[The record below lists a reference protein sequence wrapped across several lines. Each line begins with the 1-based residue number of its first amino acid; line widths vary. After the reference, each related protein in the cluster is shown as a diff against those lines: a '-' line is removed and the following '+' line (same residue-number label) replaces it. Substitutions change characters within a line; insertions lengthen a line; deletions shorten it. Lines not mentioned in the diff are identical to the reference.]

1 MGPVRR
7 QGQEGDTGDVEARRM
22 YAKVTERLFGE
33 PSAPVRIGR
42 YRVVERLG
50 SGAMGVVYSA
60 VDERLGRKLAIK
72 LLHESFNGD
81 PTGRAR
87 LLREAQAMARLR
99 HENVVLVYDV
109 GTHGDGDE
117 QVFIAMELVE
127 GRTLGRWQNEAPR
140 GHEETLTRYLQAGR
154 ALAAAHRAGVLH
166 RDFKPENVLVDA
178 AGRVRVLDFGLARA
192 LAGPAEGDPA
202 DSLSEP
208 LTRTG
213 SILGTPAYM
222 APEQLRGE
230 PTDARADQFGFCV
243 ALYEAL
249 YAERPFGTVP
259 RFAAVEVTHVPKDS
273 RVPGHLRRALLRG
286 LADAKADRHAD
297 MDALLAALRPAAA
310 SRRGLRAGLVG
321 ALGSLVIGGAG
332 LGAWAAISLSTNPGL
347 DFAAL
352 HGSIEQDLWVHE
364 AHTRLDA
371 ASQDASQARDSRR
384 VARFHPLLAHDPT
397 AAALLLQALPADA
410 EGLAAMRRQVLAQPL
425 TRFIVPAL
433 GVRALSFDP
442 TGLLWIA
449 AGEGEAR
456 SFTRD
461 GRPGPTAAAP
471 AITPGTTAN
480 TWPSPDGRSVL
491 HRDPHGR
498 LFIGRTWLREH
509 EGDIGAVV
517 WSADGERVAVA
528 SEPQIH
534 VWDRSGTLRR
544 RFAGHEGAVR
554 VLAWSP
560 GGHHLLTGGDDGL
573 LRVLRV
579 TGPDPETRLLRGH
592 TAAITAV
599 AWDRGGDHVASA
611 SADGSVRLWSL
622 VPAAHV
628 RLDHPA
634 AVQAL
639 AWQPAGDLLAS
650 AADDGKIRLHHLAS
664 DRPASDRP
672 ARVLAH
678 GRSVLS
684 IAWSPDGTR
693 LASAAGGDGHVR
705 VWSDAGEPAQSLP
718 TEGRRGDEPLA
729 VAWTPGGDLL
739 AACNDER
746 VLLWSGGQGPA
757 QRVVGPRTALMRLSF
772 RPASTELAT
781 SSVDGVARRWTFDL
795 STRTLT
801 ELVRL
806 DGEVNDLAWCPDG
819 PLALAREDRRLD
831 LLAADGTL
839 LMQRRTGAAATSIAC
854 EPAGRHV
861 VAGLQDGRIRVWSRD
876 GTADPTDLADHAGH
890 AGHAGH
896 AAAVDAVTFDP
907 RGDRLVSADR
917 AGHLYVWP
925 WSDAAIAEQLRVAT
939 LVCLAPSQRSSLLDE
954 SPEVAQQTAAE
965 CMARRTGP

>member
-1 MGPVRR
+1 
-7 QGQEGDTGDVEARRM
+7 M

-127 GRTLGRWQNEAPR
+127 GRTLERWQNEAPR
-140 GHEETLTRYLQAGR
+140 GHEETLARYLQAGR

-230 PTDARADQFGFCV
+230 PTDARADQFSFCV

-249 YAERPFGTVP
+249 HGERPFGNVP

-273 RVPGHLRRALLRG
+273 RIPGHLRRALLRG
-286 LADAKADRHAD
+286 LADAKEDRHAD
-297 MDALLAALRPAAA
+297 MDALLAALRPPAA
-310 SRRGLRAGLVG
+310 SRRGLLAGL
-321 ALGSLVIGGAG
+321 LVIGGAG
-332 LGAWAAISLSTNPGL
+332 LGAWAAVSLSTNPGL

-352 HGSIEQDLWVHE
+352 HGSIEQDLWVHQ
-364 AHTRLDA
+364 AHTRLEA
-371 ASQDASQARDSRR
+371 ASQDASQVRDSRR
-384 VARFHPLLAHDPT
+384 AARFHPLLAHDPT
-397 AAALLLQALPADA
+397 AAALLLQELPADA

-425 TRFIVPAL
+425 TRFIVPAT
-433 GVRALSFDP
+433 GVRALGFDP
-442 TGLLWIA
+442 AGLLWIS

-456 SFTRD
+456 SFDRD
-461 GRPGPTAAAP
+461 GRPGKAAAAP
-471 AITPGTTAN
+471 AISPAAAD

-491 HRDPHGR
+491 RRDPHGR
-498 LFIGRTWLREH
+498 LFLGRTWLREH

-517 WSADGERVAVA
+517 WSPDGERVAVA
-528 SEPQIH
+528 GEPQIH
-534 VWDRSGTLRR
+534 VWDRRGALRR

-560 GGHHLLTGGDDGL
+560 SGHHLLTGGDDGQ

-599 AWDRGGDHVASA
+599 AWDRGGDHLASA
-611 SADGSVRLWSL
+611 SADGSVRMWSL
-622 VPAAHV
+622 VPASRV

-650 AADDGKIRLHHLAS
+650 AADDGKIRLHHLAG
-664 DRPASDRP
+664 DRPAK
-672 ARVLAH
+672 VLAH

-705 VWSDAGEPAQSLP
+705 VWSDAGEPTQSLP

-729 VAWTPGGDLL
+729 VAWTPEGDLL
-739 AACNDER
+739 AACNDDR
-746 VLLWSGGQGPA
+746 VLLWSRGEGPA
-757 QRVVGPRTALMRLSF
+757 QRIVGPRSALMRLSF

-781 SSVDGVARRWTFDL
+781 SGVDNSARRWTLDL
-795 STRTLT
+795 GARTLT
-801 ELVRL
+801 ELGRL
-806 DGEVNDLAWCPDG
+806 DGEVNDLAWCLDG

-854 EPAGRHV
+854 EPTGRLV
-861 VAGLQDGRIRVWSRD
+861 VAGLQDGRIRLWSRD
-876 GTADPTDLADHAGH
+876 GAADPADLTGH
-890 AGHAGH
+890 T
-896 AAAVDAVTFDP
+896 AAVDALAFDP
-907 RGDRLVSADR
+907 RGDSLVSADR

-939 LVCLAPSQRSSLLDE
+939 VVCLAAGQRQSLLDE
-954 SPEVAQQTAAE
+954 SPEVAQQAAAQ
-965 CMARRTGP
+965 CIASRTGP

>member
-7 QGQEGDTGDVEARRM
+7 QGQQGDTGDVEARRM

-127 GRTLGRWQNEAPR
+127 GRTLELWRREAPR
-140 GHEETLTRYLQAGR
+140 SVDEILACYIQAGK

-230 PTDARADQFGFCV
+230 STDARADQFSFCV

-249 YAERPFGTVP
+249 YDERPFGTVP

-273 RVPGHLRRALLRG
+273 RVPAHLRRALLRG
-286 LADAKADRHAD
+286 LADAPADRHAD
-297 MDALLAALRPAAA
+297 MDALLTALRPTVA
-310 SRRGLRAGLVG
+310 SRRALVAGL
-321 ALGSLVIGGAG
+321 LVVGGAG
-332 LGAWAAISLSTNPGL
+332 LGAWAAVSLSGNPGL

-364 AHTRLDA
+364 AHTRLEA
-371 ASQDASQARDSRR
+371 ASQGSAEVRDSRR
-384 VARFHPLLAHDPT
+384 VARFHPLLAQDPT
-397 AAALLLQALPADA
+397 SAALLLRELAPGV
-410 EGLAAMRRQVLAQPL
+410 EGLAAMRRQVLARPL
-425 TRFIVPAL
+425 TRFSVPAE
-433 GVRALSFDP
+433 GVRALSFAADV
-442 TGLLWIA
+442 LWIA
-449 AGEGEAR
+449 DAGGTR
-456 SFTRD
+456 SFTAD
-461 GRPGPTAAAP
+461 GRPGPGTPPTPAAP
-471 AITPGTTAN
+471 TPADATQ
-480 TWPSPDGRSVL
+480 WPSPDGRSVL
-491 HRDPHGR
+491 RSDRHGR
-498 LFIGRTWLREH
+498 VFIDRTALREH
-509 EGDIGAVV
+509 EGDIGAAA
-517 WSADGERVAVA
+517 WSPDGQRVAVA
-528 SEPQIH
+528 GEPGIH
-534 VWDRSGTLRR
+534 VWDRRGKLRR
-544 RFAGHEGAVR
+544 RIDGHEGAVR

-560 GGHHLLTGGDDGL
+560 TGADLLTGGDDGQIRI
-573 LRVLRV
+573 LRVAGTDPGTRV
-579 TGPDPETRLLRGH
+579 LRGH
-592 TAAITAV
+592 TGPITAL
-599 AWDRGGDHVASA
+599 AWHPGGDRIASA
-611 SADGSVRLWSL
+611 SADGSVRVWSL
-622 VPAAHV
+622 VPGARV
-628 RLDHPA
+628 RHDHPA

-639 AWQPAGDLLAS
+639 AWHPGGELLAS
-650 AADDGKIRLHHLAS
+650 AADDGKIHLFS
-664 DRPASDRP
+664 
-672 ARVLAH
+672 LATAAPPRTLEH

-693 LASAAGGDGHVR
+693 LASAAGGDGNVR
-705 VWSDAGEPAQSLP
+705 VWSDTGELLHPLP
-718 TEGRRGDEPLA
+718 THGRRGEEPLA
-729 VAWTPGGDLL
+729 VAWTPAGDLL

-757 QRVVGPRTALMRLSF
+757 HPVAGPRTALMRLAF
-772 RPASTELAT
+772 RPGSTDLAT
-781 SSVDGVARRWTFDL
+781 SSVDGAARRWTLDL
-795 STRTLT
+795 SGETHALR
-801 ELVRL
+801 EVGRL
-806 DGEVNDLAWCPDG
+806 DGEVNDLAWCLDG
-819 PLALAREDRRLD
+819 ALALAREDRRVD
-831 LLAADGTL
+831 LLAAGGTSL
-839 LMQRRTGAAATSIAC
+839 LLQRRTGAAATSVAC
-854 EPAGRHV
+854 DPGG
-861 VAGLQDGRIRVWSRD
+861 GLLVTGLADGRIRLVSRD
-876 GTADPTDLADHAGH
+876 GATDPADLTGH
-890 AGHAGH
+890 T
-896 AAAVDAVTFDP
+896 AAVDVLAFGP
-907 RGDRLVSADR
+907 RGDALASADR

-925 WSDAAIAEQLRVAT
+925 WTDAALAEQLRVAT
-939 LVCLAPSQRSSLLDE
+939 WVCLTPSQRSSLLDE
-954 SPEVAQQTAAE
+954 P
-965 CMARRTGP
+965 P